1 MRNITNMIYAT
12 AFGMVVIEREKKY
25 AYINYQETRKRLDA
39 KYLKKNFS
47 WRREAT
53 EATPKYRK

>member
-1 MRNITNMIYAT
+1 MIYAT